1 LAEQEVWLRAL
12 ETDSNRSKFSP
23 EQLSAMLKQRFAFM
37 SKFFTRER
45 FGRPQFL
52 AALLL
57 LAFLAQCVWLT
68 SRAAKVPNADPNEDR
83 ILGGLQLW
91 QGRPGYPGYQLAPG
105 ELSPEFNE
113 KLSIS
118 HNDPHHSAMYYLI
131 ASAPF
136 RVWPG
141 TISTASSLWG
151 WLARAPFIVLGVL
164 LGASVWYVAR
174 RLYGNAG
181 GFIGLELYAF
191 APGMIR
197 SSAIW
202 FAHPETGAAWGA
214 FGAIFTA
221 IAVAHTLYAPRE
233 VVLWNWRRILLLGL
247 SLALAIGSQ
256 FSLIVLVPVVLL
268 FMLYVAPTRR
278 LAALAIW
285 AAACAIAAFLLFASY
300 FLRASAFVGAVE
312 HASFAAFVWQSFG
325 MPGAYVQLI
334 SQFGQLCP
342 VLFIAIPAALVAY
355 IAWPRTRYFG
365 NTAPLLVAALFLIL
379 GLATPHYPGL
389 GFRVLALPFL
399 FLFIAGTAADLL
411 ETRQRQLALACVWGL
426 LGAYAIW
433 STMELIRASAT

>member
-1 LAEQEVWLRAL
+1 MAREGLLRVL
-12 ETDSNRSKFSP
+12 EMDSIRSKFSP
-23 EQLSAMLKQRFAFM
+23 EQLTDMLKQRFAFM

-57 LAFLAQCVWLT
+57 LVFLAQCAWLT
-68 SRAAKVPNADPNEDR
+68 SRAAQVPNADPNEDR

-91 QGRPGYPGYQLAPG
+91 QARVGYTSYRLAPG
-105 ELSPEFNE
+105 ELSPEFSE

-118 HNDPHHSAMYYLI
+118 HNAPHHSAMYYLI

-136 RVWPG
+136 LVWPDTVSAG
-141 TISTASSLWG
+141 SSVWG
-151 WLARAPFIVLGVL
+151 WLARAPFMSLGVL
-164 LGASVWYVAR
+164 LGASLWYVAR

-181 GFIGLELYAF
+181 GYIALALYCF
-191 APGMIR
+191 SPGIIR

-221 IAVAHTLYAPRE
+221 IAVSHTLYAPRE

-256 FSLIVLVPVVLL
+256 FSLVVLIPVVLG

-285 AAACAIAAFLLFASY
+285 AAACAIAAFLLFTSY
-300 FLRASAFVGAVE
+300 FFHASAFAE
-312 HASFAAFVWQSFG
+312 SMRHAHWDGFIWRSFG
-325 MPGAYVQLI
+325 MGSAYLQLL
-334 SQFGQLCP
+334 SQLGQLCP
-342 VLFIAIPAALVAY
+342 VLSMAFPAVLIAY
-355 IAWPRTRYFG
+355 IAWRRTRYFG

-389 GFRVLALPFL
+389 GFRLLALPFL
-399 FLFIAGTAADLL
+399 FLFIAGIAADLL
-411 ETRQRQLALACVWGL
+411 ETRHRQLVLAGVWGL
-426 LGAYAIW
+426 LSAYGIW
-433 STMELIRASAT
+433 SATELMRASLS